1 MQLHNRHT
9 IPKDINATYIG
20 RGTIWGNPFIVQEG
34 AYTQEQAALRY
45 RQMLAR
51 QLAARHKG
59 AVDRVLGLAGVE
71 HICCSC
77 APRPCHGDCFVEIW
91 DIIRDRK
98 IKPLEGIREWVKLN
112 GYSYGPATDGKD
124 HINVYSKAKTRLGK
138 FLTNMSDVPVK
149 TKHGVF
155 QSMEGYWYWLSTGEQ
170 HDFFK
175 DAQCFEAKKR
185 GRELD
190 RITNTT
196 MQRDIK
202 DAMYQKLIQY
212 PAMLELFTKSELPF
226 THYYFFG
233 QDDDRT
239 VVYPPFDWITVEWE
253 RLRNLFKGTLRKC
266 IIAGSRT
273 IEDLDLVKKAISD
286 SGFEFDEV
294 VCGEANGVD
303 KLGKLYAQRNKLYI
317 KSFIP
322 DWNTHG
328 KKAGMLRNMD
338 MGDYADMA
346 IVLIK
351 DNSRGSTQ
359 MKEYMEKL
367 GKPVFAVNI

>member
-9 IPKDINATYIG
+9 MPKDIQATYIG
-20 RGTIWGNPFIVQEG
+20 RGTIWGNPYVVGENG
-34 AYTQEQAALRY
+34 LDQAAAALMY
-45 RQMLAR
+45 RKSLAR
-51 QLAARHKG
+51 RLAGRDPVS
-59 AVDRVLGLAGVE
+59 VDKVLKLAGVE

-91 DIIRDRK
+91 NIIRDKK

-112 GYSYGPATDGKD
+112 GYSYGPLTDGKD
-124 HINVYSKAKTRLGK
+124 HINIYSKAKTRLGK

-170 HDFFK
+170 HDFFR

-185 GRELD
+185 GKELD
-190 RITNTT
+190 RSRNSTF
-196 MQRDIK
+196 QQDIK
-202 DAMYQKLIQY
+202 DAMYEKLLQY
-212 PAMLELFTKSELPF
+212 PAMLELFKKSELPF

-239 VVYPPFDWITVEWE
+239 VVYPAFDWITAEWE
-253 RLRNLFKGTLRKC
+253 RLRKLFRGELKRC

-273 IEDLDLVKKAISD
+273 ITDYDIVEKAVKD

-294 VCGEANGVD
+294 VCGEAMGVD
-303 KLGKLYAQRNKLYI
+303 TLGRYHAMRNKLYI

-322 DWNTHG
+322 DWTNLG
-328 KKAGMLRNMD
+328 KKAGMLRNID
-338 MGDYADMA
+338 MGNYADMA
-346 IVLIK
+346 IVIIK
-351 DNSRGSTQ
+351 DHSKGSTQ
-359 MKEYMEKL
+359 MKEYMESLK
-367 GKPVFAVNI
+367 KPVYSVHL